1 MDPREKHRVRRA
13 AGVLFFFLGWILH
26 KDARWNG

>member
-13 AGVLFFFLGWILH
+13 AGCVFFLGWILH
-26 KDARWNG
+26 KDARWKG